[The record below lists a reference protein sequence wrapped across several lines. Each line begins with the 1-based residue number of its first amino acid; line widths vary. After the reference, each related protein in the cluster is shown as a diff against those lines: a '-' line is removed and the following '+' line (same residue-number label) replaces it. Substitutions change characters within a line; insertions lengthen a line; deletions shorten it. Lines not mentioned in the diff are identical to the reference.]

1 MKFRPIQ
8 QLTAATLLFATTAV
22 PLLAGE
28 KPAPPPLQTTIAN
41 WLSAFDGRVVFD
53 IERRVRFE
61 VRNNNRDFDDSIND
75 DNDDSWL
82 LTRFRLGVTVKPAPW
97 LKLNA
102 QGQDSRESDSGRP
115 NVPGVRNF
123 AGHEIDF
130 TAKWTPAEWL
140 KIEAGYSHF
149 FAGDYLKDTG
159 PRDDADFG
167 YVMSSVKF

>member
-41 WLSAFDGRVVFD
+41 
-53 IERRVRFE
+53 
-61 VRNNNRDFDDSIND
+61 
-75 DNDDSWL
+75 
-82 LTRFRLGVTVKPAPW
+82 
-97 LKLNA
+97 
-102 QGQDSRESDSGRP
+102 
-115 NVPGVRNF
+115 F

-130 TAKWTPAEWL
+130 TAKWAPAEWL

-149 FAGDYLKDTG
+149 FARDYLRTPGRTTMRISDT
-159 PRDDADFG
+159 
-167 YVMSSVKF
+167 